1 MKGNDF
7 FSGKSLKAED
17 LNGREPVVT
26 ISKVTTQVFDD
37 GSRKPIIHFEGK
49 EKTLVCN
56 RTNWNS
62 IVEITGEDDSDNWT
76 GCRIKLIVAR
86 VDFQGK
92 RVPAIRVE
100 PPPAR
105 STAQRQPPQPPQPVD
120 DTPDDDSVP
129 F

>member
-17 LNGREPVVT
+17 LNGHEPVVT
-26 ISKVTTQVFDD
+26 IAKVTTQTFDD

-62 IVEITGEDDSDNWT
+62 IVEITGEEDSDNWT
-76 GCRIKLIVAR
+76 GCKIKLITAR

-100 PPPAR
+100 PPPSR
-105 STAQRQPPQPPQPVD
+105 PTAQRQQPPPPVD
-120 DTPDDDSVP
+120 DSPDEDSIP